1 MVIRDYCPNDEMS
14 LALSGGPGQ
23 AQAEVVDISGP
34 GPSTCRPKTPDVPA
48 SHGHG
53 ARVCG
58 MPYPEV
64 GVVQVGAQ
72 PVIGEAWARV
82 NSHVTSSD
90 VGKARHVV
98 ETQASPSMWQSG
110 RLLPYKTLRFS
121 RAPIFRLRNRGL
133 CPRTGYDVCG
143 VLGNPA
149 ASCADTT

>member
-1 MVIRDYCPNDEMS
+1 
-14 LALSGGPGQ
+14 
-23 AQAEVVDISGP
+23 
-34 GPSTCRPKTPDVPA
+34 
-48 SHGHG
+48 
-53 ARVCG
+53 
-58 MPYPEV
+58 MPYPDV

-133 CPRTGYDVCG
+133 CPRTGSDVCG

-149 ASCADTT
+149 ASCADTTWGIRCRDHLPFDGRAGKETLTTRHPHQPD